1 MKEGK
6 AWVEV
11 GGEFPYKELPLCQA
25 ELTGQGGLG
34 RSPSRQQGSI
44 PNPYMVML
52 ELLGWVKATK
62 GKVTGQS
69 ERQGFSS
76 V

>member
-34 RSPSRQQGSI
+34 RSPSRQQGSV
-44 PNPYMVML
+44 PNALYGDARVAGVD
-52 ELLGWVKATK
+52 ESYKKK
-62 GKVTGQS
+62 GLRS
-69 ERQGFSS
+69 E
-76 V
+76 